1 MNERID
7 NLNNKILPNQNLENL
22 SPFMSETDYQ
32 DEQERE
38 FLQDDHTNYLETTSW
53 ELILEI
59 FNEFLFGYD
68 KSRVDSHGDLDHHH
82 EFLMLLKLTFMVIA
96 SFCLVVIGILGCP
109 TIKDM
114 KEIVKLLMGNWIKGI
129 FYGCI
134 VLYLAIKGPPYI
146 INTVLKAAN
155 EVKSGKPKNV
165 GESSH

>member
-82 EFLMLLKLTFMVIA
+82 EFLMLHSVRKRLSMAHFFEKA
-96 SFCLVVIGILGCP
+96 
-109 TIKDM
+109 
-114 KEIVKLLMGNWIKGI
+114 KGI
-129 FYGCI
+129 RLFA
-134 VLYLAIKGPPYI
+134 L
-146 INTVLKAAN
+146 
-155 EVKSGKPKNV
+155 
-165 GESSH
+165 